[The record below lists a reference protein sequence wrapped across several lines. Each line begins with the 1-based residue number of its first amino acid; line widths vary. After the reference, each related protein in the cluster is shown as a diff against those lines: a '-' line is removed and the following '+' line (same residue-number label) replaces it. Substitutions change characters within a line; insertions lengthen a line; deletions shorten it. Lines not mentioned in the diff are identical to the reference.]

1 MAAPLE
7 VLPAL
12 PAVGATF
19 ARALIPGPKRPPA
32 LPDHAVLVAGH
43 HQDPARFAGYSRVCG
58 FTLRDHVPPTWLH
71 VLTFP
76 LHLHLLTDPAA
87 TLRVPGLV
95 HVSNTMR
102 LHRPVSVTEP
112 LDLLVRTGNLRPHR
126 RGAQLDMV
134 GEIRVGEELV
144 WEGLSTYLAAGATLP
159 GTPEDPARTD
169 FEPAVPLGLWRLPAD
184 LGRRYRAVSDDPN
197 PIHTSRIA
205 ARAFG
210 FPRPIAHGMWT
221 HARALAALENR
232 LPPGYRVEVDFRRPL
247 PLPATVGFSAS
258 ARPDGWD
265 AAVTTRD
272 GAKPY
277 LLVRIDTAPTP

>member
-12 PAVGATF
+12 PAMGATF

-32 LPDHAVLVAGH
+32 LPEQAVMVAGH
-43 HQDPARFAGYSRVCG
+43 AQDPVRFAGYARVCG

-95 HVSNTMR
+95 HVSNSMV

-112 LDLLVRTGNLRPHR
+112 LDLVVRAGNLRPHR
-126 RGAQLDMV
+126 RGVQLDLL
-134 GEIRVGEELV
+134 GEVRVGDDLV
-144 WEGLSTYLAAGATLP
+144 WEGVSTYLAAGATLP
-159 GTPEDPARTD
+159 GTPPDAARGD
-169 FEPAVPLGLWRLPAD
+169 FAPVAPVALWRLPAD
-184 LGRRYRAVSDDPN
+184 LGRRYRAVSGDPN

-205 ARAFG
+205 ARALG

-232 LPPGYRVEVDFRRPL
+232 LPAGYRVGVDFTKPL

-258 ARPDGWD
+258 ARSDGWD

-277 LLVRIDTAPTP
+277 LLVRIDTTTV